1 MARSPSK
8 PASLNF
14 IYFRSKHITTI
25 MRYDSINPEL
35 FKLNRKNFVKHM
47 KKNSLAVFVSN
58 DIITRS
64 ADSAYKW
71 RQNPDLFYL
80 TGIDQE
86 ETFLILFPDAPEAKY
101 REVLFTRK
109 TNDYLMW
116 WEGKKHSVESAQ
128 MTSGIETV
136 LWNDQFDSIFN
147 MLMHYAEN
155 VYLNSNEHDRSIS
168 MGEASEIKFARKVL
182 HDFPLHKYE
191 RSAPIMHQLRA
202 VKSNYEVALLNRAVD
217 ITKKGFIRTL
227 KTIKPGIWE
236 YEVEAA
242 LIHEYMSNRATGH
255 AYEPIIA
262 SGGNACVLHYISN
275 DAQCKAG
282 DLLLMDA
289 AAEYANYNA
298 DLTRTVPVS
307 GKFTKR
313 QKSVYN
319 AVLRVHRE
327 IRDMM
332 KAGVVVNDTNLEAGK
347 LMEAELIKLRLLK
360 TSEVR
365 KQDAAAPLY
374 KKYFPH
380 GTAHFLGLDVHD
392 LGNRFEKLK
401 AGAVL
406 TCEPGIYIR
415 EEQLG
420 IRIENNILIT
430 NGKPVDLMAN
440 IPIEADEIEEIMNS

>member
-1 MARSPSK
+1 
-8 PASLNF
+8 
-14 IYFRSKHITTI
+14 
-25 MRYDSINPEL
+25 MRYDTINADL
-35 FKLNRKNFVKHM
+35 FKLNRKNFSKQM

-58 DIITRS
+58 DIVTRS

-101 REVLFTRK
+101 QEVLFTRQ

-116 WEGKKHSVESAQ
+116 WEGKKHSVESARR
-128 MTSGIETV
+128 TSGIENV
-136 LWNDQFDSIFN
+136 MWNDQFDAIFN

-155 VYLNSNEHDRSIS
+155 VYLNTNEHDRSVG
-168 MGEASEIKFARKVL
+168 MGEGSEVKFARKVI

-191 RSAPIMHQLRA
+191 RVAPIMHHLR
-202 VKSNYEVALLNRAVD
+202 VSKSNYEVALLNRAID
-217 ITKKGFIRTL
+217 ITKKGFMRTL
-227 KTIKPGIWE
+227 KTIKPGVWE

-242 LIHEYMSNRATGH
+242 LIHEYITNRGTGH

-262 SGGNACVLHYISN
+262 TGENACVLHYVSN
-275 DAQCKAG
+275 DAQCKDG
-282 DLLLMDA
+282 DLLLMDT

-307 GKFTKR
+307 GKYTKR
-313 QKSVYN
+313 QKNVYN
-319 AVLRVHRE
+319 AVLRVHRAVK
-327 IRDMM
+327 DMM
-332 KAGVVVNDTNLEAGK
+332 KPGVVLNDINIEAGK
-347 LMEAELIKLRLLK
+347 LMEEELIKLRLLK
-360 TSEVR
+360 TAEVR
-365 KQDAAAPLY
+365 KQNPASPLY

-380 GTAHFLGLDVHD
+380 GTCHFLGLDVHD
-392 LGNRFEKLK
+392 LGNRFEKLR

-415 EEQLG
+415 EEKMG
-420 IRIENNILIT
+420 IRIENNILVT
-430 NGKPVDLMAN
+430 SGKPIDLMAN
-440 IPIEADEIEEIMNS
+440 IPIEAEEIEDLMNSK

>member
-1 MARSPSK
+1 
-8 PASLNF
+8 
-14 IYFRSKHITTI
+14 
-25 MRYDSINPEL
+25 MRYDTINPEL
-35 FKLNRKNFVKHM
+35 FKLNRKNFAKQM

-64 ADSAYKW
+64 ADSSYKW

-101 REVLFTRK
+101 REVLFTRR

-116 WEGKKHSVESAQ
+116 WEGKKHSIESAER
-128 MTSGIETV
+128 TSGIETII
-136 LWNDQFDSIFN
+136 WSDQFDSIFN
-147 MLMHYAEN
+147 MLMHYVEH

-168 MGEASEIKFARKVL
+168 MGEASELKFARKVM

-191 RSAPIMHQLRA
+191 RSAPIMHYLRA
-202 VKSNYEVALLNRAVD
+202 SKSSGEVALLNRAMD
-217 ITKKGFIRTL
+217 ITKKAFLSTL
-227 KTIKPGIWE
+227 KVIKPGIWE
-236 YEVEAA
+236 YEIEAT
-242 LIHEYMSNRATGH
+242 LIHAYIANRGTGH

-262 SGGNACVLHYISN
+262 TGENACVLHYISN

-282 DLLLMDA
+282 ELVLMDT

-307 GKFTKR
+307 GRYTKR
-313 QKSVYN
+313 QKDVYN
-319 AVLRVHRE
+319 AVLRVHKE
-327 IRDMM
+327 VKDMM
-332 KAGVVVNDTNLEAGK
+332 RPGVVLNEINIEAGK
-347 LMEAELIKLRLLK
+347 LMEAELIKLKLLSK
-360 TSEVR
+360 DEVR
-365 KQDAAAPLY
+365 KQDKAAPLY

-392 LGNRFEKLK
+392 LGNRFEKLR

-415 EEQLG
+415 EEKLG
-420 IRIENNILIT
+420 IRLENNILLT
-430 NGKPVDLMAN
+430 SGKPVDLMAN
-440 IPIEADEIEEIMNS
+440 IPIEADEIEEIMNSK